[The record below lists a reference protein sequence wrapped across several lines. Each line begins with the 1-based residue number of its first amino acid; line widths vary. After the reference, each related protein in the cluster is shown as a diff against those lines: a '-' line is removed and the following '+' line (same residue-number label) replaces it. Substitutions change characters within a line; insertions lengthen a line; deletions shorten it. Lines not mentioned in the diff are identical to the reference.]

1 MFVVVKSLMMGHG
14 PIPFLK
20 DLLSDQVMLKLH
32 IIRTDQG
39 ENDYLVLNVEFE
51 TPQP

>member
-14 PIPFLK
+14 PIHLK

>member
-14 PIPFLK
+14 PIRLK

-39 ENDYLVLNVEFE
+39 ENDYLVLNVGFE

>member
-1 MFVVVKSLMMGHG
+1 MFVCCEITNDG
-14 PIPFLK
+14 PWANSFK
-20 DLLSDQVMLKLH
+20 DLFSDQVMLKLH